1 MKNID
6 EIISKE
12 IIENLEKLTVALKDL
27 DVILANLKNNGL
39 DIKIEITSKLL

>member
-12 IIENLEKLTVALKDL
+12 IIENLEKLTIALKDL